1 MYFLKPDTT
10 MKKIVYAGLALGLMT
25 VVSCQKELTEG
36 QMENT
41 VAQITKTM
49 YVEGNEWI
57 PEADTRTAYEPG
69 VGIDWTGNE
78 TFAIYYGDPD
88 KAATATSENKYMQK
102 ATDVTAL
109 GGGKYS
115 FKHEDL
121 GIGAYDYSV
130 IVPDIATTGL
140 QGAGKSAT
148 FKLSPVQTPGANTY
162 DPNYDILFGQGAF
175 GVAPAEEL
183 EITKF
188 KRVTAPLRLSLSDG
202 AGVIGDE
209 KIHAATISFSQAAA
223 GQNGFAGTLYL
234 NFGYEYEDCKVN
246 SFTAPSS
253 SVTAV
258 YAEGLSKDGSIWPVW
273 YSVHP
278 ATFDAGGELTV
289 TVTTETKTVSR
300 TITLA
305 SAASIQADI
314 LNNLA
319 FDISGEGYTVENTI
333 YQDFTYLQKG
343 NLPTSF
349 LASDGKAYTWS
360 FTNCQVA
367 YDTYNGLLPNGLR
380 SNKAKATITLPDI
393 LGKDIVKIR
402 LYAYPNNGQKDN
414 TITLNGGSAY
424 EFNSYADNTFTGNSG
439 ILEIDVPEDQIGKS
453 LVLTTGESNFTAF
466 SAMSFVVED
475 NGEEIP
481 EVEDNDYYSLYE
493 SGETIVIDG
502 EEYNIATHGTPI
514 LHEDINALTFDD
526 IKSKGVHFID
536 NSGQSEEKVLT
547 GTALANETVL
557 IGRYKNSQ
565 PILRFLKQDGNPGQM
580 SIRSKVVFK
589 NIHVVSNHG
598 TSMFCNSG
606 AKETAEMSLVLDDC
620 TLTCEEKCPAVIM
633 ENHTTASFESV
644 VVNNCII
651 EYATANSNVF
661 AYPTSKVTEDTTI
674 PEKTVFTGKN
684 ISIKNCVV
692 YAKTQM
698 NGGLVSLGTNNYHS
712 NSTDIDILLENN
724 TLYNI
729 SASNTVARAYIAK
742 SLTVKNNVA
751 YYIGSA
757 KSYLTAIYDTANFP
771 ASNAVISGNYLYT
784 DYVEN
789 TNFWSLVHTGSF
801 KTPAPSGNF
810 LHSDA
815 IGCISTDAVNLETG
829 HIPVNT
835 SVVTNGAGADYDTKY
850 WVVK

>member
-121 GIGAYDYSV
+121 GISAYDYSV

-175 GVAPAEEL
+175 GIAPAEEL
-183 EITKF
+183 EITRF

-319 FDISGEGYTVENTI
+319 FDISGEGYVETESLYWN
-333 YQDFTYLQKG
+333 FTELSGTLSAQQ
-343 NLPTSF
+343 T
-349 LASDGKAYTWS
+349 ASDGNPYNWGFES
-360 FTNCQVA
+360 CQIW
-367 YDTYNGLLPNGLR
+367 NGNDASGILPSSLR
-380 SNKAKATITLPDI
+380 ANANDGQITLPTI
-393 LGKDIVKIR
+393 AGKQISKIR
-402 LYAYPNNGQKDN
+402 LYAHPNNNTSGN
-414 TITLNGGSAY
+414 TISLNGAAGLN
-424 EFNSYADNTFTGNSG
+424 FNSYAVNTDTGNSG
-439 ILEIDVPEDQIGKS
+439 VLEITVPEDQYGQPLILTAGSKFAAFDGIGVE
-453 LVLTTGESNFTAF
+453 LVEGAAL
-466 SAMSFVVED
+466 
-475 NGEEIP
+475 P
-481 EVEDNDYYSLYE
+481 EADENDYYDLFTKGYDIE
-493 SGETIVIDG
+493 INGDVYNNSGYTARLIK
-502 EEYNIATHGTPI
+502 ATELEQSDLQADATTAGI
-514 LHEDINALTFDD
+514 L
-526 IKSKGVHFID
+526 FID
-536 NSGQSEEKVLT
+536 PEGQTSALETKAMAPGNAEKV
-547 GTALANETVL
+547 VI
-557 IGRYKNSQ
+557 IGRYKDSQ
-565 PILRFLKQDGNPGQM
+565 PMLKLVQYNLRTDA
-580 SIRSKVVFK
+580 VFK
-589 NIHVVSNHG
+589 NMHLESGNETYLVR
-598 TSMFCNSG
+598 TNSG
-606 AKETAEMSLVLDDC
+606 YESGSITFDDC
-620 TLTCEEKCPAVIM
+620 TLDM
-633 ENHTTASFESV
+633 TTSRYVAYDQALTYSFTGV
-644 VVNNCII
+644 FINNSII
-651 EYATANSNVF
+651 EFNSLATNNPSIF
-661 AYPTSKVTEDTTI
+661 AFSTSTSSV
-674 PEKTVFTGKN
+674 KTVFGPTDISITNSVIYSAATIQAYIVNMGDGSQDKYDTYNANLNVSNNTFYNIWQKN
-684 ISIKNCVV
+684 I
-692 YAKTQM
+692 
-698 NGGLVSLGTNNYHS
+698 LVRGQVFQNF
-712 NSTDIDILLENN
+712 
-724 TLYNI
+724 
-729 SASNTVARAYIAK
+729 TVDK
-742 SLTVKNNVA
+742 NVA
-751 YYIGSA
+751 GYVSGDVPDA
-757 KSYLTAIYDTANFP
+757 TSYLACAYKSAA
-771 ASNAVISGNYLYT
+771 ASSISGNYLYSGVDAAPWT
-784 DYVEN
+784 VVHGKSAIEAGADNVNDASAAPFTSEN
-789 TNFWSLVHTGSF
+789 T
-801 KTPAPSGNF
+801 
-810 LHSDA
+810 
-815 IGCISTDAVNLETG
+815 ETG
-829 HIPVNT
+829 YFPINT

>member
-1 MYFLKPDTT
+1 

-121 GIGAYDYSV
+121 GISAYDYSV

-319 FDISGEGYTVENTI
+319 FDISGEGYVETESLYWN
-333 YQDFTYLQKG
+333 FTELSGTLSAQQ
-343 NLPTSF
+343 T
-349 LASDGKAYTWS
+349 ASDGNPYNWGFKS
-360 FTNCQVA
+360 CQIW
-367 YDTYNGLLPNGLR
+367 NGNDASGILPSSLR
-380 SNKAKATITLPDI
+380 ANANDGQITLPTI
-393 LGKDIVKIR
+393 AGKQISKIR
-402 LYAYPNNGQKDN
+402 LYAHPNNTASDN
-414 TITLNGGSAY
+414 TISLNGAAGLN
-424 EFNSYADNTFTGNSG
+424 FNSYAVNTDTGNSG
-439 ILEIDVPEDQIGKS
+439 VLEITVPEDQYGQPLI
-453 LVLTTGESNFTAF
+453 LTAGSNFAAF
-466 SAMSFVVED
+466 DGIGVELVE
-475 NGEEIP
+475 GAALP
-481 EVEDNDYYSLYE
+481 EADENDYYDLFTKGYDIE
-493 SGETIVIDG
+493 INGEVYNNSGYTARLIK
-502 EEYNIATHGTPI
+502 ATELEQSDLQADATTAGI
-514 LHEDINALTFDD
+514 L
-526 IKSKGVHFID
+526 FID
-536 NSGQSEEKVLT
+536 PEGQTSALETKAMAPGNAEKV
-547 GTALANETVL
+547 VI
-557 IGRYKNSQ
+557 IGRYKDSQ
-565 PILRFLKQDGNPGQM
+565 PMLKLVQYNLRTDA
-580 SIRSKVVFK
+580 VFK
-589 NIHVVSNHG
+589 NMHLESGNETYLVR
-598 TSMFCNSG
+598 TNSG
-606 AKETAEMSLVLDDC
+606 YESGSITFDDC
-620 TLTCEEKCPAVIM
+620 TLDM
-633 ENHTTASFESV
+633 TTSRYVAYDQALTYSFTGV
-644 VVNNCII
+644 FINNSII
-651 EYATANSNVF
+651 EFNSLATNNPSIF
-661 AYPTSKVTEDTTI
+661 AFSTSTSSV
-674 PEKTVFTGKN
+674 KTVFGPTDISITNSVIYSAATIQAYIVNMGDGSQDKYDTYNANLNVSNNTFYNIWQKN
-684 ISIKNCVV
+684 I
-692 YAKTQM
+692 
-698 NGGLVSLGTNNYHS
+698 LVRGQVFQNF
-712 NSTDIDILLENN
+712 
-724 TLYNI
+724 
-729 SASNTVARAYIAK
+729 TVDK
-742 SLTVKNNVA
+742 NVA
-751 YYIGSA
+751 GYVSGDVPDA
-757 KSYLTAIYDTANFP
+757 TSYLACAYKSAA
-771 ASNAVISGNYLYT
+771 ASSISGNYLYSGVDAAPWT
-784 DYVEN
+784 VVHGKSAIEAGADNVNDASAAPFTSEN
-789 TNFWSLVHTGSF
+789 T
-801 KTPAPSGNF
+801 
-810 LHSDA
+810 
-815 IGCISTDAVNLETG
+815 ETG
-829 HIPVNT
+829 YFPINT

>member
-1 MYFLKPDTT
+1 
-10 MKKIVYAGLALGLMT
+10 MKKMIFAGLALGLVTM
-25 VVSCQKELTEG
+25 VSCQKELTENSIG
-36 QMENT
+36 T
-41 VAQITKTM
+41 AVPQITKTV
-49 YVEGNEWI
+49 YVEGNRWL
-57 PEADTRTAYEPG
+57 PDTGTRTAYMPG
-69 VGIDWTGNE
+69 TGVDWTGNE

-121 GIGAYDYSV
+121 GISAYDYSV

-319 FDISGEGYTVENTI
+319 FDISGEGYVETESLYWN
-333 YQDFTYLQKG
+333 FTELSGTLSAQQ
-343 NLPTSF
+343 T
-349 LASDGKAYTWS
+349 ASDGNPYNWGFES
-360 FTNCQVA
+360 CQIW
-367 YDTYNGLLPNGLR
+367 NGNDASGILPSSLR
-380 SNKAKATITLPDI
+380 ANANDGQITLPTI
-393 LGKDIVKIR
+393 AGKQISKIR
-402 LYAYPNNGQKDN
+402 LYAHPNNTTSGN
-414 TITLNGGSAY
+414 TISLNGAAGLN
-424 EFNSYADNTFTGNSG
+424 FNSYAVNTDTGNSG
-439 ILEIDVPEDQIGKS
+439 VLEITVPEDQYGQPLILTAGSKFAAFDGIGVE
-453 LVLTTGESNFTAF
+453 LVESA
-466 SAMSFVVED
+466 AL
-475 NGEEIP
+475 P
-481 EVEDNDYYSLYE
+481 EADENDYYDLFTKGYDIE
-493 SGETIVIDG
+493 INGEVYNNSGYTARLIK
-502 EEYNIATHGTPI
+502 ATELEQSDLQADATTAGI
-514 LHEDINALTFDD
+514 L
-526 IKSKGVHFID
+526 FID
-536 NSGQSEEKVLT
+536 PEGQTSALETKAMAPGNAEKV
-547 GTALANETVL
+547 VI
-557 IGRYKNSQ
+557 IGRYKDSQ
-565 PILRFLKQDGNPGQM
+565 PMLKLVQYNLRTDA
-580 SIRSKVVFK
+580 VFK
-589 NIHVVSNHG
+589 NMHLESGNETYLVR
-598 TSMFCNSG
+598 TNSG
-606 AKETAEMSLVLDDC
+606 YESGSITFDDC
-620 TLTCEEKCPAVIM
+620 TLDM
-633 ENHTTASFESV
+633 TTSRYVAYDQALTYSFTGV
-644 VVNNCII
+644 FINNSII
-651 EYATANSNVF
+651 EFNSLATNNPSIF
-661 AYPTSKVTEDTTI
+661 AFSTSTSSV
-674 PEKTVFTGKN
+674 KTVFGPTDISITNSVIYSAAAIQAYIVNMGDGSQDKYDTYNANLNVSNNTFYNIWQKN
-684 ISIKNCVV
+684 I
-692 YAKTQM
+692 
-698 NGGLVSLGTNNYHS
+698 LVRGQVFQNF
-712 NSTDIDILLENN
+712 
-724 TLYNI
+724 
-729 SASNTVARAYIAK
+729 TVDK
-742 SLTVKNNVA
+742 NVA
-751 YYIGSA
+751 GYVSGDVPNAI
-757 KSYLTAIYDTANFP
+757 SYLACAYKSAA
-771 ASNAVISGNYLYT
+771 ASSISGNYLYSGVEAAPWT
-784 DYVEN
+784 VVHGKSAIEAGADNVNDAAAAPFTSEN
-789 TNFWSLVHTGSF
+789 T
-801 KTPAPSGNF
+801 
-810 LHSDA
+810 
-815 IGCISTDAVNLETG
+815 ETG
-829 HIPVNT
+829 YFPINT

>member
-121 GIGAYDYSV
+121 GISAYDYSV

-319 FDISGEGYTVENTI
+319 FDISGEGYVETESLYWN
-333 YQDFTYLQKG
+333 FTELSGTLSAQQ
-343 NLPTSF
+343 T
-349 LASDGKAYTWS
+349 ASDGNPYNWGFKS
-360 FTNCQVA
+360 CQIW
-367 YDTYNGLLPNGLR
+367 NGNDASGILPSSLR
-380 SNKAKATITLPDI
+380 ANANDGQITLPTI
-393 LGKDIVKIR
+393 AGKQISKIR
-402 LYAYPNNGQKDN
+402 LYAHPNNTASDN
-414 TITLNGGSAY
+414 TISLNGAAGLN
-424 EFNSYADNTFTGNSG
+424 FNSYAVNTDTGNSG
-439 ILEIDVPEDQIGKS
+439 VLEITVPEDQYGQPLI
-453 LVLTTGESNFTAF
+453 LTAGSNFAAF
-466 SAMSFVVED
+466 DGIGVELVE
-475 NGEEIP
+475 GAALP
-481 EVEDNDYYSLYE
+481 EADENDYYDLFTKGYDIE
-493 SGETIVIDG
+493 INGEVYNNSGYTARLIK
-502 EEYNIATHGTPI
+502 ATELEQSDLQADATTAGI
-514 LHEDINALTFDD
+514 L
-526 IKSKGVHFID
+526 FID
-536 NSGQSEEKVLT
+536 PEGQTSALETKAMAPGNAEKV
-547 GTALANETVL
+547 VI
-557 IGRYKNSQ
+557 IGRYKDSQ
-565 PILRFLKQDGNPGQM
+565 PMLKLVQYNLRTDA
-580 SIRSKVVFK
+580 VFK
-589 NIHVVSNHG
+589 NMHLESGNETYLVR
-598 TSMFCNSG
+598 TNSG
-606 AKETAEMSLVLDDC
+606 YESGSITFDDC
-620 TLTCEEKCPAVIM
+620 TLDM
-633 ENHTTASFESV
+633 TTSRYVAYDQALTYSFTGV
-644 VVNNCII
+644 FINNSII
-651 EYATANSNVF
+651 EFNSLATNNPSIF
-661 AYPTSKVTEDTTI
+661 AFSTSTSSV
-674 PEKTVFTGKN
+674 KTVFGPTDISITNSVIYSAAAIQAYIVNMGDGSQDKYDTYNANLNVSNNTFYNIWQKN
-684 ISIKNCVV
+684 I
-692 YAKTQM
+692 
-698 NGGLVSLGTNNYHS
+698 LVRGQVFQNF
-712 NSTDIDILLENN
+712 
-724 TLYNI
+724 
-729 SASNTVARAYIAK
+729 TVDK
-742 SLTVKNNVA
+742 NVA
-751 YYIGSA
+751 GYVSGDVPNA
-757 KSYLTAIYDTANFP
+757 TSYLACAYKSAA
-771 ASNAVISGNYLYT
+771 ASSISGNYLYSGVEAAPWT
-784 DYVEN
+784 VVHGKSAIEAGADNVNDAAAAPFTSEN
-789 TNFWSLVHTGSF
+789 T
-801 KTPAPSGNF
+801 
-810 LHSDA
+810 
-815 IGCISTDAVNLETG
+815 ETG
-829 HIPVNT
+829 YFPINT

-850 WVVK
+850 WIRK

>member
-1 MYFLKPDTT
+1 

-78 TFAIYYGDPD
+78 TFAIYYGNSADSD
-88 KAATATSENKYMQK
+88 ATKENGKKYMQL
-102 ATDVTAL
+102 ASDVKTL
-109 GGGKYS
+109 GNGLYS
-115 FKHEDL
+115 FSHPE
-121 GIGAYDYSV
+121 IEGAQTYDYSV
-130 IVPDIATTGL
+130 ITPSIVTTGV
-140 QGAGKSAT
+140 QGQGLSAT

-223 GQNGFAGTLYL
+223 GLNGFAGTLYL

-319 FDISGEGYTVENTI
+319 FDISGEGYTETESLYWN
-333 YQDFTYLQKG
+333 FTELSGSLSTQ
-343 NLPTSF
+343 LT
-349 LASDGKAYTWS
+349 ASDGNPYNWGFES
-360 FTNCQVA
+360 CQIW
-367 YDTYNGLLPNGLR
+367 NGNDASGILPSSLR
-380 SNKAKATITLPDI
+380 ANANDGQITLPTI
-393 LGKDIVKIR
+393 AGKQISKIR
-402 LYAYPNNGQKDN
+402 LYAHPSNTTSDN
-414 TITLNGGSAY
+414 TISLNGAAGLN
-424 EFNSYADNTFTGNSG
+424 FNSYAVNTDTGNSG
-439 ILEIDVPEDQIGKS
+439 VLEITVPEDQYGQPLI
-453 LVLTTGESNFTAF
+453 LTAGSNFAAF
-466 SAMSFVVED
+466 DGIGVELVE
-475 NGEEIP
+475 GAALP
-481 EVEDNDYYSLYE
+481 EADENDYYDLFTKGYDIEINGEVYNNSGYTARLVKATELKQSDLQADATTAGILFIDPEGQTSAIETKAMAPGNAEKVVIVGRYKDSQPMLKLVQYNLRTDAVFKNMHLESGNDTYLVRTNSGYE
-493 SGETIVIDG
+493 SGSI
-502 EEYNIATHGTPI
+502 
-514 LHEDINALTFDD
+514 TF
-526 IKSKGVHFID
+526 
-536 NSGQSEEKVLT
+536 
-547 GTALANETVL
+547 
-557 IGRYKNSQ
+557 
-565 PILRFLKQDGNPGQM
+565 
-580 SIRSKVVFK
+580 
-589 NIHVVSNHG
+589 
-598 TSMFCNSG
+598 
-606 AKETAEMSLVLDDC
+606 DDC
-620 TLTCEEKCPAVIM
+620 TLDM
-633 ENHTTASFESV
+633 TTSRYVAYDQALTYSFTGIFI
-644 VVNNCII
+644 NNSII
-651 EYATANSNVF
+651 EFNSLATNNPSIF
-661 AYPTSKVTEDTTI
+661 AFSTSTTSV
-674 PEKTVFTGKN
+674 KTVFGPTDISITNSVIYSATAIQAYIVNMGDGNQDKYDTYNANLNVSNNTFYNIWQKN
-684 ISIKNCVV
+684 ILIRGQVFQNF
-692 YAKTQM
+692 
-698 NGGLVSLGTNNYHS
+698 
-712 NSTDIDILLENN
+712 
-724 TLYNI
+724 
-729 SASNTVARAYIAK
+729 TVDK
-742 SLTVKNNVA
+742 NVA
-751 YYIGSA
+751 GYVSGDVPNA
-757 KSYLTAIYDTANFP
+757 TSYLACAYKSAA
-771 ASNAVISGNYLYT
+771 ASSISGNYLYSGVET
-784 DYVEN
+784 APWTVVHGKSVIEAGADNVNDAATAPFTSEN
-789 TNFWSLVHTGSF
+789 T
-801 KTPAPSGNF
+801 
-810 LHSDA
+810 
-815 IGCISTDAVNLETG
+815 ETG
-829 HIPVNT
+829 YFPINT

>member
-121 GIGAYDYSV
+121 GISAYDYSV

-319 FDISGEGYTVENTI
+319 FDISGEGYVETESLYWN
-333 YQDFTYLQKG
+333 FTELSGTLSAQQ
-343 NLPTSF
+343 T
-349 LASDGKAYTWS
+349 ASDGNPYNWGFES
-360 FTNCQVA
+360 CQIW
-367 YDTYNGLLPNGLR
+367 NGNDASGILPSSLR
-380 SNKAKATITLPDI
+380 ANANDGQITLPTI
-393 LGKDIVKIR
+393 AGKQISKIR
-402 LYAYPNNGQKDN
+402 LYAHPNNNTSGN
-414 TITLNGGSAY
+414 TISLNGAAGLN
-424 EFNSYADNTFTGNSG
+424 FNSYAVNTDTGNSG
-439 ILEIDVPEDQIGKS
+439 VLEITVPEDQYGQPLILTAGSKFAAFDGIGVE
-453 LVLTTGESNFTAF
+453 LVEGAAL
-466 SAMSFVVED
+466 
-475 NGEEIP
+475 P
-481 EVEDNDYYSLYE
+481 EADENDYYDLFTKGYDIE
-493 SGETIVIDG
+493 INGDVYNNSGYTARLIK
-502 EEYNIATHGTPI
+502 ATELEQSDLQADATTAGI
-514 LHEDINALTFDD
+514 L
-526 IKSKGVHFID
+526 FID
-536 NSGQSEEKVLT
+536 PEGQTSALETKAMAPGNAEKV
-547 GTALANETVL
+547 VI
-557 IGRYKNSQ
+557 IGRYKDSQ
-565 PILRFLKQDGNPGQM
+565 PMLKLVQYNLRTDA
-580 SIRSKVVFK
+580 VFK
-589 NIHVVSNHG
+589 NMHLESGNETYLVR
-598 TSMFCNSG
+598 TNSG
-606 AKETAEMSLVLDDC
+606 YESGSITFDDC
-620 TLTCEEKCPAVIM
+620 TLDM
-633 ENHTTASFESV
+633 TTSRYVAYDQALTYSFTGV
-644 VVNNCII
+644 FINNSII
-651 EYATANSNVF
+651 EFNSLATNNPSIF
-661 AYPTSKVTEDTTI
+661 AFSTSTSSV
-674 PEKTVFTGKN
+674 KTVFGPTDISITNSVIYSAATIQAYIVNMGDGSQDKYDTYNANLNVSNNTFYNIWQKN
-684 ISIKNCVV
+684 I
-692 YAKTQM
+692 
-698 NGGLVSLGTNNYHS
+698 LVRGQVFQNF
-712 NSTDIDILLENN
+712 
-724 TLYNI
+724 
-729 SASNTVARAYIAK
+729 TVDK
-742 SLTVKNNVA
+742 NVA
-751 YYIGSA
+751 GYVSGDVPDA
-757 KSYLTAIYDTANFP
+757 TSYLACAYKSAA
-771 ASNAVISGNYLYT
+771 ASSISGNYLYSGVDAAPWT
-784 DYVEN
+784 VVHGKSAIEAGADNVNDASAAPFTSEN
-789 TNFWSLVHTGSF
+789 T
-801 KTPAPSGNF
+801 
-810 LHSDA
+810 
-815 IGCISTDAVNLETG
+815 ETG
-829 HIPVNT
+829 YFPINT

>member
-1 MYFLKPDTT
+1 

-121 GIGAYDYSV
+121 GISAYDYSV

-140 QGAGKSAT
+140 QGAGKSVT

-258 YAEGLSKDGSIWPVW
+258 YAEGLAKNGSIWPVW

-319 FDISGEGYTVENTI
+319 FDISGEGYVETESLYWN
-333 YQDFTYLQKG
+333 FTELSGTLSAQQ
-343 NLPTSF
+343 T
-349 LASDGKAYTWS
+349 ASDGNPYNWGFES
-360 FTNCQVA
+360 CQIW
-367 YDTYNGLLPNGLR
+367 NGNDASGILPSSLR
-380 SNKAKATITLPDI
+380 ANANDGQITLPTI
-393 LGKDIVKIR
+393 AGKQISKIR
-402 LYAYPNNGQKDN
+402 LYAHPNNTTSDN
-414 TITLNGGSAY
+414 TISLNGAAGLN
-424 EFNSYADNTFTGNSG
+424 FNSYAVNTDTGNSG
-439 ILEIDVPEDQIGKS
+439 VLEITVPEDQYGQPLILTAGSKFAAFDGIGVE
-453 LVLTTGESNFTAF
+453 LVEGAAL
-466 SAMSFVVED
+466 
-475 NGEEIP
+475 P
-481 EVEDNDYYSLYE
+481 EADENDYYDLFTKGYDIE
-493 SGETIVIDG
+493 INGEVYNNSGYTARLIK
-502 EEYNIATHGTPI
+502 ATELEQSDLQADATTAGI
-514 LHEDINALTFDD
+514 L
-526 IKSKGVHFID
+526 FID
-536 NSGQSEEKVLT
+536 PEGQTSALETKAMAPGNAEKV
-547 GTALANETVL
+547 VI
-557 IGRYKNSQ
+557 IGRYKDSQ
-565 PILRFLKQDGNPGQM
+565 PMLKLVQYNLRTDA
-580 SIRSKVVFK
+580 VFK
-589 NIHVVSNHG
+589 NMHLESGNETYLVR
-598 TSMFCNSG
+598 TNSG
-606 AKETAEMSLVLDDC
+606 YESGSITFDDC
-620 TLTCEEKCPAVIM
+620 TLDM
-633 ENHTTASFESV
+633 TTSRYVAYDQALTYSFTGV
-644 VVNNCII
+644 FINNSII
-651 EYATANSNVF
+651 EFNSLATNNPSIF
-661 AYPTSKVTEDTTI
+661 AFSTSTSSV
-674 PEKTVFTGKN
+674 KTVFGPTDISITNSVIYSAATIQAYIVNMGDGSQDKYDTYNANLNVSNNTFYNIWQKN
-684 ISIKNCVV
+684 I
-692 YAKTQM
+692 
-698 NGGLVSLGTNNYHS
+698 LVRGQVFQNF
-712 NSTDIDILLENN
+712 
-724 TLYNI
+724 
-729 SASNTVARAYIAK
+729 TVDK
-742 SLTVKNNVA
+742 NVA
-751 YYIGSA
+751 GYVSGDVPNA
-757 KSYLTAIYDTANFP
+757 TSYLACAYKSAA
-771 ASNAVISGNYLYT
+771 ASSISGNYLYSGVEAAPWT
-784 DYVEN
+784 VVHGKSAIEAGADNVNDAAAAPFTSEN
-789 TNFWSLVHTGSF
+789 T
-801 KTPAPSGNF
+801 
-810 LHSDA
+810 
-815 IGCISTDAVNLETG
+815 ETG
-829 HIPVNT
+829 YFPINT

>member
-1 MYFLKPDTT
+1 
-10 MKKIVYAGLALGLMT
+10 MKKMIFAGLALGLVTM
-25 VVSCQKELTEG
+25 VSCQKELTENSIG
-36 QMENT
+36 T
-41 VAQITKTM
+41 AVPQITKTV
-49 YVEGNEWI
+49 YVEGNRWL
-57 PEADTRTAYEPG
+57 PDTGTRTAYMPG
-69 VGIDWTGNE
+69 TGVDWTGNE

-88 KAATATSENKYMQK
+88 KAATATSDNKYMQK

-121 GIGAYDYSV
+121 GISAYDYSV

-319 FDISGEGYTVENTI
+319 FDISGEGYVETESLYWN
-333 YQDFTYLQKG
+333 FTELSGTLSAQQ
-343 NLPTSF
+343 T
-349 LASDGKAYTWS
+349 ASDGNPYNWGFES
-360 FTNCQVA
+360 CQIW
-367 YDTYNGLLPNGLR
+367 NGNDASGILPSSLR
-380 SNKAKATITLPDI
+380 ANANDGQITLPTI
-393 LGKDIVKIR
+393 AGKQISKIR
-402 LYAYPNNGQKDN
+402 LYAHPNNTTSGN
-414 TITLNGGSAY
+414 TISLNGAAGLN
-424 EFNSYADNTFTGNSG
+424 FNSYAVNTDTGNSG
-439 ILEIDVPEDQIGKS
+439 VLEITVPEDQYGQPLILTAGSKFAAFDGIGVE
-453 LVLTTGESNFTAF
+453 LVESA
-466 SAMSFVVED
+466 AL
-475 NGEEIP
+475 P
-481 EVEDNDYYSLYE
+481 EADENDYYDLFTKGYDIE
-493 SGETIVIDG
+493 INGEVYNNSGYTARLIK
-502 EEYNIATHGTPI
+502 ATELEQSDLQADATTAGI
-514 LHEDINALTFDD
+514 L
-526 IKSKGVHFID
+526 FID
-536 NSGQSEEKVLT
+536 PEGQTSALETKAMAPGNAEKV
-547 GTALANETVL
+547 VI
-557 IGRYKNSQ
+557 IGRYKDSQ
-565 PILRFLKQDGNPGQM
+565 PMLKLVQYNLRTDA
-580 SIRSKVVFK
+580 VFK
-589 NIHVVSNHG
+589 NMHLESGNETYLVR
-598 TSMFCNSG
+598 TNSG
-606 AKETAEMSLVLDDC
+606 YESGSITFDDC
-620 TLTCEEKCPAVIM
+620 TLDM
-633 ENHTTASFESV
+633 TTSRYVAYDQALTYSFTGV
-644 VVNNCII
+644 FINNSII
-651 EYATANSNVF
+651 EFNSLATNNPSIF
-661 AYPTSKVTEDTTI
+661 AFSTSTSSV
-674 PEKTVFTGKN
+674 KTVFGPTDISITNSVIYSAAAIQAYIVNMGDGSQDKYDTYNANLNVSNNTFYNIWQKN
-684 ISIKNCVV
+684 I
-692 YAKTQM
+692 
-698 NGGLVSLGTNNYHS
+698 LVRGQVFQNF
-712 NSTDIDILLENN
+712 
-724 TLYNI
+724 
-729 SASNTVARAYIAK
+729 TVDK
-742 SLTVKNNVA
+742 NVA
-751 YYIGSA
+751 GYVSGDVPNAI
-757 KSYLTAIYDTANFP
+757 SYLACAYKSAA
-771 ASNAVISGNYLYT
+771 ASSISGNYLYSGVEAAPWT
-784 DYVEN
+784 VVHGKSAIEAGADNVNDAAAAPFTSEN
-789 TNFWSLVHTGSF
+789 T
-801 KTPAPSGNF
+801 
-810 LHSDA
+810 
-815 IGCISTDAVNLETG
+815 ETG
-829 HIPVNT
+829 YFPINT

>member
-88 KAATATSENKYMQK
+88 KAATATTEDKYMNK

-109 GGGKYS
+109 GSGKYS
-115 FKHEDL
+115 FKHDDL
-121 GIGAYDYSV
+121 GIEAYNYSV
-130 IVPDIATTGL
+130 IVPDITTTGL
-140 QGAGKSAT
+140 QGSGMSAT

-209 KIHAATISFSQAAA
+209 KIHAATIRFSQAAA

-246 SFTAPSS
+246 SLTAPSS

-258 YAEGLSKDGSIWPVW
+258 YAEGLAKNGSIWPVW

-319 FDISGEGYTVENTI
+319 FDISGEGYVETESLYWN
-333 YQDFTYLQKG
+333 FTELSGTLSAQQ
-343 NLPTSF
+343 T
-349 LASDGKAYTWS
+349 ASDGNPYNWGFES
-360 FTNCQVA
+360 CQIW
-367 YDTYNGLLPNGLR
+367 NGNDASGILPSSLR
-380 SNKAKATITLPDI
+380 ANANDGQITLPTI
-393 LGKDIVKIR
+393 AGKQISKIR
-402 LYAYPNNGQKDN
+402 LYAHPNNTTSDN
-414 TITLNGGSAY
+414 TISLNGAAGLN
-424 EFNSYADNTFTGNSG
+424 FNSYAVNTDTGNSG
-439 ILEIDVPEDQIGKS
+439 VLEITVPEDQYGQPLI
-453 LVLTTGESNFTAF
+453 LTAGSNFAAF
-466 SAMSFVVED
+466 DGIGVELVE
-475 NGEEIP
+475 GAALP
-481 EVEDNDYYSLYE
+481 EADENDYYDLFTKGYDIEINGEVYNNSGYTARLVKATELKQSDLQADATTAGILFIDLEGQTSAIETKAMAPGNAEKVVIVGRYKDSQPMLKLVQYNLRTDAVFKNMHLESGNDTYLVRTNSGYE
-493 SGETIVIDG
+493 SGSI
-502 EEYNIATHGTPI
+502 
-514 LHEDINALTFDD
+514 TF
-526 IKSKGVHFID
+526 
-536 NSGQSEEKVLT
+536 
-547 GTALANETVL
+547 
-557 IGRYKNSQ
+557 
-565 PILRFLKQDGNPGQM
+565 
-580 SIRSKVVFK
+580 
-589 NIHVVSNHG
+589 
-598 TSMFCNSG
+598 
-606 AKETAEMSLVLDDC
+606 DDC
-620 TLTCEEKCPAVIM
+620 TLDM
-633 ENHTTASFESV
+633 TTSRYVAYDQALTYSFTGIFI
-644 VVNNCII
+644 NNSII
-651 EYATANSNVF
+651 EFNSLATNNPSIF
-661 AYPTSKVTEDTTI
+661 AFSTSTTSV
-674 PEKTVFTGKN
+674 KTVFGPTDISITNSVIYSATAIQAYIVNMGDGNQDKYDTYNANLNVSNNTFYNIWQKN
-684 ISIKNCVV
+684 ILVRGQVFQNFTVDKNVAG
-692 YAKTQM
+692 Y
-698 NGGLVSLGTNNYHS
+698 VSGDVPNATSYLACAYK
-712 NSTDIDILLENN
+712 
-724 TLYNI
+724 
-729 SASNTVARAYIAK
+729 SAS
-742 SLTVKNNVA
+742 
-751 YYIGSA
+751 
-757 KSYLTAIYDTANFP
+757 
-771 ASNAVISGNYLYT
+771 ASSISGNYLYSG
-784 DYVEN
+784 VEAAPW
-789 TNFWSLVHTGSF
+789 TVVHGKS
-801 KTPAPSGNF
+801 AIEAGADNV
-810 LHSDA
+810 SDA
-815 IGCISTDAVNLETG
+815 AVAPFTSENIETG
-829 HIPVNT
+829 YFPINT

>member
-1 MYFLKPDTT
+1 

-121 GIGAYDYSV
+121 GISAYDYSV

-319 FDISGEGYTVENTI
+319 FDISGEGYVETESLYWN
-333 YQDFTYLQKG
+333 FTELSGTLSAQQ
-343 NLPTSF
+343 T
-349 LASDGKAYTWS
+349 ASDGNPYNWGFES
-360 FTNCQVA
+360 CQIW
-367 YDTYNGLLPNGLR
+367 NGNDASGILPSSLR
-380 SNKAKATITLPDI
+380 ANANDGQITLPTI
-393 LGKDIVKIR
+393 AGKQISKIR
-402 LYAYPNNGQKDN
+402 LYAHPNNNTSGN
-414 TITLNGGSAY
+414 TISLNGAAGLN
-424 EFNSYADNTFTGNSG
+424 FNSYAVNTDTGNSG
-439 ILEIDVPEDQIGKS
+439 VLEITVPEDQYGQPLILTAGSKFAAFDGIGVE
-453 LVLTTGESNFTAF
+453 LVEGAAL
-466 SAMSFVVED
+466 
-475 NGEEIP
+475 P
-481 EVEDNDYYSLYE
+481 EADENDYYDLFTKGYDIE
-493 SGETIVIDG
+493 INGDVYNNSGYTARLIK
-502 EEYNIATHGTPI
+502 ATELEQSDLQADATTAGI
-514 LHEDINALTFDD
+514 L
-526 IKSKGVHFID
+526 FID
-536 NSGQSEEKVLT
+536 PEGQTSALETKAMAPGNAEKV
-547 GTALANETVL
+547 VI
-557 IGRYKNSQ
+557 IGRYKDSQ
-565 PILRFLKQDGNPGQM
+565 PMLKLVQYNLRTDA
-580 SIRSKVVFK
+580 VFK
-589 NIHVVSNHG
+589 NMHLESGNETYLVR
-598 TSMFCNSG
+598 TNSG
-606 AKETAEMSLVLDDC
+606 YESGSITFDDC
-620 TLTCEEKCPAVIM
+620 TLDM
-633 ENHTTASFESV
+633 TTSRYVAYDQALTYSFTGV
-644 VVNNCII
+644 FINNSII
-651 EYATANSNVF
+651 EFNSLATNNPSIF
-661 AYPTSKVTEDTTI
+661 AFSTSTSSV
-674 PEKTVFTGKN
+674 KTVFGPTDISITNSVIYSAATIQAYIVNMGDGSQDKYDTYNANLNVSNNTFYNIWQKN
-684 ISIKNCVV
+684 I
-692 YAKTQM
+692 
-698 NGGLVSLGTNNYHS
+698 LVRGQVFQNF
-712 NSTDIDILLENN
+712 
-724 TLYNI
+724 
-729 SASNTVARAYIAK
+729 TVDK
-742 SLTVKNNVA
+742 NVA
-751 YYIGSA
+751 GYVSGDVPDA
-757 KSYLTAIYDTANFP
+757 TSYLACAYKSAA
-771 ASNAVISGNYLYT
+771 ASSISGNYLYSGVDAAPWT
-784 DYVEN
+784 VVHGKSAIEAGADNVNDASAAPFTSEN
-789 TNFWSLVHTGSF
+789 T
-801 KTPAPSGNF
+801 
-810 LHSDA
+810 
-815 IGCISTDAVNLETG
+815 ETG
-829 HIPVNT
+829 YFPINT

>member
-102 ATDVTAL
+102 ATNVTAL

-121 GIGAYDYSV
+121 GISAYDYSV

-223 GQNGFAGTLYL
+223 GLNGFAGTLYL

-258 YAEGLSKDGSIWPVW
+258 YAEGLAKNGSIWPVW

-319 FDISGEGYTVENTI
+319 FDISGEGYVETESLYWN
-333 YQDFTYLQKG
+333 FTELSGTLSAQQ
-343 NLPTSF
+343 T
-349 LASDGKAYTWS
+349 ASDGNPYNWGFES
-360 FTNCQVA
+360 CQIW
-367 YDTYNGLLPNGLR
+367 NGNDASGILPSSLR
-380 SNKAKATITLPDI
+380 ANANDGQITLPTI
-393 LGKDIVKIR
+393 AGKQISKIR
-402 LYAYPNNGQKDN
+402 LYAHPNNTTSDN
-414 TITLNGGSAY
+414 TISLNGAAGLD
-424 EFNSYADNTFTGNSG
+424 FNSYAVNTDTGNSG
-439 ILEIDVPEDQIGKS
+439 VLEITVPEDQYGQPLILTAGSKFAAFDGIGVE
-453 LVLTTGESNFTAF
+453 LVEGAAL
-466 SAMSFVVED
+466 
-475 NGEEIP
+475 P
-481 EVEDNDYYSLYE
+481 EADENDYYDLFTKGYDIE
-493 SGETIVIDG
+493 INGEVYNNSGYTARLIK
-502 EEYNIATHGTPI
+502 ATELEQSDLQADATTAGI
-514 LHEDINALTFDD
+514 L
-526 IKSKGVHFID
+526 FID
-536 NSGQSEEKVLT
+536 PEGQTSALETKAMAPGNAEKV
-547 GTALANETVL
+547 VI
-557 IGRYKNSQ
+557 IGRYKDSQ
-565 PILRFLKQDGNPGQM
+565 PMLKLVQYNLRTDA
-580 SIRSKVVFK
+580 VFK
-589 NIHVVSNHG
+589 NMHLESGNETYLVR
-598 TSMFCNSG
+598 TNSG
-606 AKETAEMSLVLDDC
+606 YESGSITFDDC
-620 TLTCEEKCPAVIM
+620 TLDM
-633 ENHTTASFESV
+633 TTSRYVAYDQALTYSFTGV
-644 VVNNCII
+644 FINNSII
-651 EYATANSNVF
+651 EFNSLATNNPSIF
-661 AYPTSKVTEDTTI
+661 AFSTSTSSV
-674 PEKTVFTGKN
+674 KTVFGPTDISITNSVIYSAAAIQAYIVNMGDGSQDKYDTYNANLNVSNNTFYNIWQKN
-684 ISIKNCVV
+684 I
-692 YAKTQM
+692 
-698 NGGLVSLGTNNYHS
+698 LVRGQVFQNF
-712 NSTDIDILLENN
+712 
-724 TLYNI
+724 
-729 SASNTVARAYIAK
+729 TVDK
-742 SLTVKNNVA
+742 NVA
-751 YYIGSA
+751 GYVSGDVPNAI
-757 KSYLTAIYDTANFP
+757 SYLACAYKSAA
-771 ASNAVISGNYLYT
+771 ASSISGNYLYSGVEAAPWT
-784 DYVEN
+784 VVHGKSAIEAGADNVNDAAAAPFTSEN
-789 TNFWSLVHTGSF
+789 T
-801 KTPAPSGNF
+801 
-810 LHSDA
+810 
-815 IGCISTDAVNLETG
+815 ETG
-829 HIPVNT
+829 YFPINT

>member
-1 MYFLKPDTT
+1 
-10 MKKIVYAGLALGLMT
+10 MKKMIFAGLALGLVTM
-25 VVSCQKELTEG
+25 VSCQKELTENSIG
-36 QMENT
+36 T
-41 VAQITKTM
+41 AVPQITKTV
-49 YVEGNEWI
+49 YVEGNRWL
-57 PEADTRTAYEPG
+57 PDTGTRTAYMPG
-69 VGIDWTGNE
+69 TGVDWTGNE

-121 GIGAYDYSV
+121 GISAYDYSV

-319 FDISGEGYTVENTI
+319 FDISGEGYVETESLYWN
-333 YQDFTYLQKG
+333 FTELSGTLSAQQ
-343 NLPTSF
+343 T
-349 LASDGKAYTWS
+349 ASDGNPYNWGFES
-360 FTNCQVA
+360 CQIW
-367 YDTYNGLLPNGLR
+367 NGNDASGILPSSLR
-380 SNKAKATITLPDI
+380 ANANDGQITLPTI
-393 LGKDIVKIR
+393 AGKQISKIR
-402 LYAYPNNGQKDN
+402 LYAHPNNTTSGN
-414 TITLNGGSAY
+414 TISLNGAAGLN
-424 EFNSYADNTFTGNSG
+424 FNSYAVNTDTGNSG
-439 ILEIDVPEDQIGKS
+439 VLEITVPEDQYGQPLILTAGSKFAAFDGIGVE
-453 LVLTTGESNFTAF
+453 LVESA
-466 SAMSFVVED
+466 AL
-475 NGEEIP
+475 P
-481 EVEDNDYYSLYE
+481 EADENDYYDLFTKGYDIE
-493 SGETIVIDG
+493 INGEVYNNSGYTARLVTTEDLQKSDLQADALKSG
-502 EEYNIATHGTPI
+502 I
-514 LHEDINALTFDD
+514 L
-526 IKSKGVHFID
+526 FID
-536 NSGQSEEKVLT
+536 AENQSVPFDNTESLMT
-547 GTALANETVL
+547 GSDVQRVIW
-557 IGRYKNSQ
+557 IGRYKDKQPQIRLTSQ
-565 PILRFLKQDGNPGQM
+565 YKLRGDET
-580 SIRSKVVFK
+580 IFK
-589 NIHVVSNHG
+589 NIHLIAGHN
-598 TSMFCNSG
+598 TSMVNADAGGLLLSI
-606 AKETAEMSLVLDDC
+606 EDC
-620 TLTCEEKCPAVIM
+620 TLDLTGSKIVAQDIEGATISNIMINNSVI
-633 ENHTTASFESV
+633 EFGSTS
-644 VVNNCII
+644 
-651 EYATANSNVF
+651 NSAVF
-661 AYPTSKVTEDTTI
+661 AYNSKKTTYQEI
-674 PEKTVFTGKN
+674 DFTLTN
-684 ISIKNCVV
+684 SVV
-692 YAKTQM
+692 YSESAVQAFIVNMGDGKDG
-698 NGGLVSLGTNNYHS
+698 NDKFDGYNANLNVSG
-712 NSTDIDILLENN
+712 N
-724 TLYNI
+724 TFYNI
-729 SASNTVARAYIAK
+729 WQPNILVRGQVFRNFTVDM
-742 SLTVKNNVA
+742 NVA
-751 YYIGSA
+751 SYNTSEVVAKPSNLACVYKSA
-757 KSYLTAIYDTANFP
+757 ETS
-771 ASNAVISGNYLYT
+771 SISGNYL
-784 DYVEN
+784 
-789 TNFWSLVHTGSF
+789 F
-801 KTPAPSGNF
+801 
-810 LHSDA
+810 
-815 IGCISTDAVNLETG
+815 TDAEAGKQWNIVHSNSIVKAGEGNSRNPETNPYQSENIETG
-829 HIPVNT
+829 YFPINT